1 MGGRGNFP
9 QKTLKKFAI
18 YKKEGF
24 KRALRPEIYVDKTYM
39 IDYLFCQYDGY
50 VFWDGIHVY
59 NPKSVVDV
67 MRNRKFRSF
76 GQIQKLMKR
85 CRFILI

>member
-1 MGGRGNFP
+1 MGSYLNPGN
-9 QKTLKKFAI
+9 
-18 YKKEGF
+18 EGF
-24 KRALRPEIYVDKTYM
+24 KRTLRSEIYVDKTYM
-39 IDYLFCQYDGY
+39 IDYLFYQYDGY

-59 NPKSVVDV
+59 NSKSVVDV

-85 CRFILI
+85 YRFILIWIMTD

>member
-1 MGGRGNFP
+1 MGSYLNPGN
-9 QKTLKKFAI
+9 
-18 YKKEGF
+18 EGF
-24 KRALRPEIYVDKTYM
+24 KRALRSEIYVDKTYM

-59 NPKSVVDV
+59 NSKSVVDV